1 MSKPL
6 IVVFGGTGY
15 LGMHIVHALA
25 VAGYQVRVASR
36 HAVTRNLPPGA
47 EKVTADILQPESVAQ
62 AVSGADGVVNAVSLY
77 VQSRVLGFKDV
88 HVDGAERLAA
98 CCARSGVPALVH
110 ISGINA
116 NTRSRSPYV
125 SARGLGEQRVREAF
139 PQATILRPSV
149 LFGSGA
155 GLMATLDSLC
165 RLPAIPLF
173 GQGRT
178 RLQPV
183 HVADVARAVSSVLAN
198 PQFQGEVYE
207 LGGGQVMS
215 YRQLVTLALER
226 RGKHRPL
233 VPVPFALWHAGAAM
247 LSVMKSP
254 PLTRDQLVL
263 MESDNVVHDQVA
275 GFEQLG
281 VSPRGVIESN
291 PAAPGR

>member
-15 LGMHIVHALA
+15 LGTHIVHALA
-25 VAGYQVRVASR
+25 AAGYRVRVASR
-36 HAVTRNLPPGA
+36 HPVTRDLPQGT
-47 EKVTADILQPESVAQ
+47 ERVTADILQPESVAQ

-77 VQSRVLGFKDV
+77 VQGRDLRFKDV
-88 HVDGAERLAA
+88 HVEGAERLAA
-98 CCARSGVPALVH
+98 WCGRLGVPALVH

-116 NTRSRSPYV
+116 DPHSRSPYV
-125 SARGLGEQRVREAF
+125 SARGLGEQRVREVF
-139 PQATILRPSV
+139 PQATVLRPSV

-183 HVADVARAVSSVLAN
+183 HVADVARAVSAVLAN
-198 PQFQGEVYE
+198 PQRQGEVYE

-226 RGKHRPL
+226 RGRHRPL
-233 VPVPFALWHAGAAM
+233 VPVPFALWHVGAAM
-247 LSVMKSP
+247 VSVMKSP

-263 MESDNVVHDQVA
+263 MESDNVVHDTVS

-281 VSPRGVIESN
+281 VTPRGVAETA
-291 PAAPGR
+291 PAASDH